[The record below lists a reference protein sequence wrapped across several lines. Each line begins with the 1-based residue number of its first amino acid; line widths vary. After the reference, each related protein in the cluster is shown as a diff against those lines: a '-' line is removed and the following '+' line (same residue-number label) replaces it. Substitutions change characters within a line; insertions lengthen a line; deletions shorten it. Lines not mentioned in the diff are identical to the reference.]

1 MSIYTEFI
9 ETIESEA
16 LRTVCNALHD
26 EILLYPNTLIK
37 KKFNLPFFYGN
48 TWVCYLNF
56 VKKKGSADKE
66 VELCFVRGR
75 ELPSKELL
83 NFKERVMIGGLSFST
98 IDAIDWGILK
108 LLLEEAIHLDQER
121 PYTFTKKKK

>member
-1 MSIYTEFI
+1 MSIYDEFLLSLPNRNLKDLCDTLKQ
-9 ETIESEA
+9 TIME
-16 LRTVCNALHD
+16 
-26 EILLYPNTLIK
+26 YPNTVIK

-48 TWVCYLNF
+48 TWVCYLNL
-56 VKKKGSADKE
+56 VKKKGSVDKE
-66 VELCFVRGR
+66 IELCFVRGR

-83 NFKERVMIGGLSFST
+83 NFKERVMIGGLSYST
-98 IDAIDWGILK
+98 INAIDWGILK